1 MRWSLDLQLPDL
13 YAEDQ
18 PLIDAMRARHPTWDR
33 AHLEMK
39 LFGARAM
46 ARSLVSYIVN
56 GCDARG
62 GWEPPGDIIGVA
74 GVSLHPEANGP
85 VDCYKVAVDLTHVSG
100 RTRRVEIGTYR
111 TVADAWRLIDE
122 AVDGLRKGP

>member
-46 ARSLVSYIVN
+46 ARSLASYIVN
-56 GCDARG
+56 GC
-62 GWEPPGDIIGVA
+62 
-74 GVSLHPEANGP
+74 VSLHPEANGP
-85 VDCYKVAVDLTHVSG
+85 ADCYKAAVDLTHASG
-100 RTRRVEIGTYR
+100 RTRRVEVGTYR
-111 TVADAWRLIDE
+111 TVADAWRLMDE